1 MADPLAELAARLD
14 ADVRA
19 GRIGVDAAEREL
31 GRQAFELLRR
41 DPHPEHPRMASGEAG
56 GKDPRL
62 AAVLRHLSELED
74 EDGWKPAPEYRS
86 VGLALIDAIWSMGVR
101 YSGVL
106 NVIAQYT
113 AARVEEDAD
122 AKLDAPE
129 DLLAFIEGCGSAD
142 AFAETVNNRQRTSSR
157 SGILKAEAVEK
168 AAAVLASHGVST
180 PEHLHALDGSA
191 LAAIEADW
199 RAIRGQGS
207 GLSWE
212 YFLMLCGISGVKAD
226 RHIRRFVAKALD
238 VPEAQ
243 VSAADARALVIAAS
257 DELSID
263 WRVADYAIWNEM
275 SGR

>member
-1 MADPLAELAARLD
+1 LLKLAAHLD

-19 GRIGVDAAEREL
+19 GRIGIDAAEREL
-31 GRQAFELLRR
+31 GRQAFELLGRG
-41 DPHPEHPRMASGEAG
+41 PHPEDRRSTPGEAG
-56 GKDPRL
+56 PSDPRL
-62 AAVLRHLSELED
+62 PPVLRHLSELED
-74 EDGWKPAPEYRS
+74 DDGWKPAPQYRS
-86 VGLALIDAIWSMGVR
+86 VALALIDAVWSMGVR
-101 YSGVL
+101 YTGVL
-106 NVIAQYT
+106 NVLARYT
-113 AARVEEDAD
+113 AARVEQNAD

-142 AFAETVNNRQRTSSR
+142 AFAEAVNNRQRTSSR
-157 SGILKAEAVEK
+157 SGILKAEAVQK
-168 AAAVLASHGVST
+168 VAAVLASHGVST
-180 PEHLHALDGSA
+180 PEQLQAMDASA

-199 RAIRGQGS
+199 RAVQGQGS

-226 RHIRRFVAKALD
+226 RHIRRFVAEALD

-263 WRVADYAIWNEM
+263 WRVADYAIWNKM
-275 SGR
+275 SSR